1 MNPIKML
8 FLRCFW
14 RKKYIFVINQIII
27 RQRMRLFLK
36 FGLLLG
42 LFATIL
48 MMLSS
53 CGSRKNMVYLQ
64 PDSTQ
69 ISAIYEQYVPKIQP
83 NDILT
88 IVVSAADPR
97 VTTSFNPMSSMSAG
111 NVTQAT
117 DLALRPTYTVDEN
130 GEITLPMLG
139 KVKVSGLT
147 RIEAMEKIRTDLNV
161 YIKDPGVNINFNNF
175 RISVLGE
182 VARPGSFIM
191 PTERVTILEA
201 LGMAGDLT
209 IRGVREN
216 VMLIRE
222 NNGQKTVHRLD
233 LTQQSTLNSPYYY
246 LAQNDVIYVEPNK
259 SQINNSKLG
268 SNTNVII
275 SIAGLLITVIS
286 VLTR

>member
-1 MNPIKML
+1 MQL
-8 FLRCFW
+8 VT
-14 RKKYIFVINQIII
+14 KYGFA
-27 RQRMRLFLK
+27 
-36 FGLLLG
+36 FGL
-42 LFATIL
+42 FIVVL
-48 MMLSS
+48 MMFSS

-69 ISAIYEQYVPKIQP
+69 INTLYDQYVPKIQT

-88 IVVSAADPR
+88 IVVTAADPK
-97 VTTSFNPMSSMSAG
+97 VTAPFNPVSSMATS
-111 NVTQAT
+111 NLTQQT
-117 DLALRPTYTVDEN
+117 DMALRPTYTVDDQ
-130 GEITLPMLG
+130 GDITLPMLG
-139 KVKVSGLT
+139 KVHVVGLT
-147 RIEAMEKIRTDLNV
+147 RVQAIEKIRNDLSQ
-161 YIKDPGVNINFNNF
+161 YIKDPGVNIIFNNF
-175 RISVLGE
+175 RVSVLGE

-191 PTERVTILEA
+191 PTERVTVLEA

-222 NNGQKTVHRLD
+222 VDGQKTTHRLD

-259 SQINNSKLG
+259 AQINNSKLG

>member
-1 MNPIKML
+1 
-8 FLRCFW
+8 
-14 RKKYIFVINQIII
+14 
-27 RQRMRLFLK
+27 
-36 FGLLLG
+36 
-42 LFATIL
+42 
-48 MMLSS
+48 
-53 CGSRKNMVYLQ
+53 MVYLQ
-64 PDSTQ
+64 NDSTQ
-69 ISAIYEQYVPKIQP
+69 INTLYEQYVPTIQT

-88 IVVSAADPR
+88 IVVTAADPK
-97 VTTSFNPMSSMSAG
+97 VTAPFNPVSLMAAG
-111 NVTQAT
+111 SLTQQT
-117 DLALRPTYTVDEN
+117 DLALRPTYTVDSN
-130 GEITLPMLG
+130 GDIILPMLG
-139 KVKVSGLT
+139 KVRVAGLT
-147 RIEAMEKIRTDLNV
+147 RIEATEKIRSELGL

-191 PTERVTILEA
+191 PTERVTVLEA

-222 NNGQKTVHRLD
+222 VNGQKTIHRLD
-233 LTQQSTLNSPYYY
+233 LTQQTTLNSPYYY

>member
-1 MNPIKML
+1 MN
-8 FLRCFW
+8 
-14 RKKYIFVINQIII
+14 
-27 RQRMRLFLK
+27 
-36 FGLLLG
+36 LLLKYRFALI
-42 LFATIL
+42 LFTAVL
-48 MMLSS
+48 MMFGS
-53 CGSRKNMVYLQ
+53 CGSRKAMVYLQ

-69 ISAIYEQYVPKIQP
+69 INTLYEQYIPKIQSS
-83 NDILT
+83 DILT
-88 IVVSAADPR
+88 IVVTAADPR
-97 VTTSFNPMSSMSAG
+97 VTAPFNPLSSISAG

-117 DLALRPTYTVDEN
+117 DLALRPTYTVDN
-130 GEITLPMLG
+130 QGDIMLPMLG
-139 KVKVSGLT
+139 RVHVGGLT
-147 RIEAMEKIRTDLNV
+147 RVEAIEKIRVELGQ

-175 RISVLGE
+175 RVSVLGE

-191 PTERVTILEA
+191 PTERITVLEA

-222 NNGQKTVHRLD
+222 IDGNKTIHRLD
-233 LTQQSTLNSPYYY
+233 LTQQNTINSPYYY

-259 SQINNSKLG
+259 AQINNSKLG
-268 SNTNVII
+268 NNTNIII

>member
-1 MNPIKML
+1 
-8 FLRCFW
+8 
-14 RKKYIFVINQIII
+14 
-27 RQRMRLFLK
+27 MRLFSK
-36 FGLLLG
+36 FGLTLG
-42 LFATIL
+42 LFITVL
-48 MMLSS
+48 MMFSS

-64 PDSTQ
+64 SDSTQ
-69 ISAIYEQYVPKIQP
+69 ISTLYEQYVPKIQV

-97 VTTSFNPMSSMSAG
+97 VTTPFNPMSSMATG

-117 DLALRPTYTVDEN
+117 DLALRPTYTVDDR

-139 KVKVSGLT
+139 KVKVAGLT
-147 RIEAMEKIRTDLNV
+147 RVEAIEKIRIDLSQ

-175 RISVLGE
+175 RVSVLGE

-191 PTERVTILEA
+191 PTERVTVLEA

-209 IRGVREN
+209 IRGVRQN

-222 NNGQKTVHRLD
+222 INGQKTVHRLD
-233 LTQQSTLNSPYYY
+233 LTQQNTLNSPYYY